1 MQEATLQKA
10 TKTKQANGTHT
21 EELNNVGNYVV
32 QPQELTDEISASIY
46 GANVYK
52 MLRIRSVNKDL
63 ENFLYDKA
71 TNKVDNISSYYV
83 SLNNRK
89 YKVKA
94 VNQSGVDLEL
104 V

>member
-1 MQEATLQKA
+1 MQKA
-10 TKTKQANGTHT
+10 TKTKQPNGTYT
-21 EELNNVGNYVV
+21 ETLNDVGKYVV

-52 MLRIRSVNKDL
+52 MLRVRSVNKDL
-63 ENFLYDKA
+63 ENYLYDKA
-71 TNKVDNISSYYV
+71 TNKLDNISSYYV
-83 SLNNRK
+83 VIKNRK
-89 YKVKA
+89 YKINA

>member
-1 MQEATLQKA
+1 MQKA
-10 TKTKQANGTHT
+10 TKTKQPNGTHT
-21 EELNNVGNYVV
+21 EALTDVGIYTV

-52 MLRIRSVNKDL
+52 MLRVRSVNKDL
-63 ENFLYDKA
+63 ENYLYDKA
-71 TNKVDNISSYYV
+71 TNKQDNISSYYV
-83 SLNNRK
+83 FINNRK
-89 YKVKA
+89 YKVNA